1 MSNSGTN
8 GMRKSVI
15 RMTGSFLACCYL
27 ILGTACS
34 GPTNADHATM
44 AAQVQ
49 RIDDERQI
57 RALMVS
63 YGQALD
69 SLNFERYSKLFA
81 EDGEWSGLLGEFTT
95 VKGPAAIREAMDTA
109 FAERIYDPD
118 HITNVHVI
126 TNIKIDVDGDR
137 ATGYSRWSVMS
148 RDDEDRPLVRL
159 TGRYDDVFIRK
170 DGQWK
175 FLSRNARREIP

>member
-1 MSNSGTN
+1 
-8 GMRKSVI
+8 
-15 RMTGSFLACCYL
+15 MTGSILACCFL
-27 ILGTACS
+27 ILGTACT
-34 GPTNADHATM
+34 GPTDADHSTM

-63 YGQALD
+63 YGRHLD
-69 SLNFERYSKLFA
+69 SLDFESYSQLFA

-95 VKGPAAIREAMDTA
+95 VKGPAAIREAMETA

-126 TNIKIDVDGDR
+126 TNVKIDVDGDR
-137 ATGYSRWSVMS
+137 ATGYSRWTVMS

-159 TGRYDDVFIRK
+159 TGRYDDVFERE

-175 FLSRNARREIP
+175 FRSRRAQREIP

>member
-1 MSNSGTN
+1 VSINPTTGERKFVF
-8 GMRKSVI
+8 GMPGLI
-15 RMTGSFLACCYL
+15 LACCFL
-27 ILGTACS
+27 ILGAACTAS
-34 GPTNADHATM
+34 IDADHATM
-44 AAQVQ
+44 AAQLQ

-63 YGQALD
+63 YGQHLD
-69 SLNFERYSKLFA
+69 SLDFESYSNLFA

-95 VKGPAAIREAMDTA
+95 VKGPAAIRVAMEKA

-126 TNIKIDVDGDR
+126 TNVKIDVDGDR
-137 ATGYSRWSVMS
+137 ASGYSRWTVMS

-159 TGRYDDVFIRK
+159 TGRYDDVFERV

-175 FLSRNARREIP
+175 FQSRRAQREIP

>member
-1 MSNSGTN
+1 MHDVGL
-8 GMRKSVI
+8 
-15 RMTGSFLACCYL
+15 RMGSKVLACCL
-27 ILGTACS
+27 LMAVTACS
-34 GPTNADHATM
+34 GPTNADHAAM

-49 RIDDERQI
+49 RLDDERQI

-63 YGQALD
+63 YGQYLDALD
-69 SLNFERYSKLFA
+69 FERYSKLFA

-95 VKGPAAIREAMDTA
+95 VKGPAAIREAMERA
-109 FAERIYDPD
+109 FAERVYDPD

-126 TNIKIDVDGDR
+126 TNVRIDVDGDR
-137 ATGYSRWSVMS
+137 ATGYSRWTVMS

-159 TGRYDDVFIRK
+159 TGRYDDVFVRE

-175 FLSRNARREIP
+175 FLSRSARREIP